1 MNLKLVFKVSAAI
14 LAINCIM
21 ALFLTTNFFEMAAF
35 EVTPSLVTFGQF
47 VGVTFLAMSLIAWKT
62 PDLVIDAIPGFGQV
76 YAITQGMWA
85 VIIIYHIAIGAAGGP
100 TAIANAGISVFS
112 VYCSFFIVENN

>member
-14 LAINCIM
+14 LAINGIM

-62 PDLVIDAIPGFGQV
+62 PDLVIDALPGF
-76 YAITQGMWA
+76 
-85 VIIIYHIAIGAAGGP
+85 
-100 TAIANAGISVFS
+100 
-112 VYCSFFIVENN
+112 

>member
-1 MNLKLVFKVSAAI
+1 M
-14 LAINCIM
+14 
-21 ALFLTTNFFEMAAF
+21 
-35 EVTPSLVTFGQF
+35 TFGQF

-62 PDLVIDAIPGFGQV
+62 PDLVIDALPGFGQV

-100 TAIANAGISVFS
+100 TAIANAGISVVFS
-112 VYCSFFIVENN
+112 LLFFFYSRK